1 MERDRERRIKRDREK
16 RLSCPGRIRESIFA
30 RRAVNDLIRLIV
42 CSALL
47 LPRARA
53 RFMQRWR
60 SDIRTN
66 DNALF
71 PAIAPRAGS
80 YGVTT
85 RSRDKWI
92 TTDYAHRT
100 EINSAAIASRR
111 ADEKN
116 WNGMDDLE
124 HKGAV
129 ERTGGKLEKS
139 TSPTYPVRRHRRL
152 RPGSKWG
159 MGGREVSLMG
169 WLMRG
174 SEDNVVIISSCGD
187 DGGGVAG

>member
-1 MERDRERRIKRDREK
+1 MERDRERWIKRDREK

-129 ERTGGKLEKS
+129 EGWRRADRWKVGKKYVFYLSRSSASSATTGLK
-139 TSPTYPVRRHRRL
+139 
-152 RPGSKWG
+152 
-159 MGGREVSLMG
+159 MGNG
-169 WLMRG
+169 W
-174 SEDNVVIISSCGD
+174 
-187 DGGGVAG
+187 